1 MGGIK
6 TMNNTMKRILG
17 LMLAVAMLLALFSMQ
32 ALAAETDTYYLDTDG
47 NRVTVSS
54 YTTINSTA
62 NTLGS
67 GWYLATGHVVID
79 SEVLVSGDVK
89 LILEDG
95 CKLETKSILIGYSGS
110 LTIYGQEEGNGQF
123 EGYIFKYRGPRDW
136 W

>member
-1 MGGIK
+1 
-6 TMNNTMKRILG
+6 
-17 LMLAVAMLLALFSMQ
+17 MLAVAMLLALFSMQ

-62 NTLGS
+62 NTLGR

-95 CKLETKSILIGYSGS
+95 
-110 LTIYGQEEGNGQF
+110 
-123 EGYIFKYRGPRDW
+123 
-136 W
+136 